1 MKIYFKMMKG
11 YKHWTIFKENFIN
24 YKVYTRGKL
33 YTSCVNLSLHT
44 NLAKS
49 PIYTYGPLSNL

>member
-1 MKIYFKMMKG
+1 MRKE
-11 YKHWTIFKENFIN
+11 YKDWTIFKENFNN

-44 NLAKS
+44 TWQNLPSIPMGHSLMCKNT
-49 PIYTYGPLSNL
+49 IV